1 MHRKIVIGLA
11 VLCVTGCGLLLLNR
25 CLYSTDLIMLGR
37 GESGLT
43 KPIFEGV
50 RSKLMMVGSCG
61 ILAAGLA
68 HLQWLRPRCG
78 ERMQS
83 LQHVAWVAAIVVAFM
98 AVGPALMILNKHI
111 MQDLDFAYPLTLSN
125 LGLLVSSVCI
135 HILARCGCIDIGTA
149 CKELMEPQA
158 WFRKAL
164 PVGACKAISLAAGNA
179 AYLFLGLG
187 FIQMFKAFTPAI
199 VVLVTKAAGLST
211 PSWLSLSFVGLLI
224 LGTLLEVKGELHAS
238 AVGIG
243 LLLLSEVMEAV
254 NWVITQH
261 LLQDRKLSLT
271 EGLYVLCPPGF
282 LCLSLLAAA
291 SEGPQIIQTGNYK
304 IIMEHPWHFL
314 AAGTL
319 GLAVNF
325 TGFALVQ
332 VTSTVTMKVLNIVRC
347 IGLVFA
353 GVLIYGEVITAT
365 ELVGYAISLLGFA
378 GYQWAQIFP
387 ESSDRLEERM
397 CFCGGKDRML
407 FDGSV

>member
-1 MHRKIVIGLA
+1 MHRETVIGLA
-11 VLCVTGCGLLLLNR
+11 ILSSTGCFLMLLDR
-25 CLYSTDLIMLGR
+25 CLYSTDLVMLSQ
-37 GESGLT
+37 GEVGLR
-43 KPIFEGV
+43 KSIFDGQ
-50 RSKLMMVGSCG
+50 RSRLMMMTFCG
-61 ILAAGLA
+61 VLVVGLA
-68 HLQWLRPRCG
+68 YLQWFGPRCG

-83 LQHVAWVAAIVVAFM
+83 LRHVAWVAAIVVAFM
-98 AVGPALMILNKHI
+98 AVGPSLMILNKHI
-111 MQDLDFAYPLTLSN
+111 LQGLDFPYPLTLSN
-125 LGLLVSSVCI
+125 LGLLTSSVCI
-135 HILARCGCIDIGTA
+135 HLLARCGCIHIGTA
-149 CKELMEPQA
+149 CKELTEPQA
-158 WFRKAL
+158 WFRRAL

-211 PSWLSLSFVGLLI
+211 PSWLALSFVGLLI

-238 AVGIG
+238 TVGIG
-243 LLLLSEVMEAV
+243 LLLLSEVMEAL
-254 NWVITQH
+254 NWVITQY
-261 LLQDRKLSLT
+261 LLQDCKLSLT
-271 EGLYVLCPPGF
+271 EGMYVLCPPGF
-282 LCLSLLAAA
+282 LCLSLMAAA
-291 SEGPQIIQTGNYK
+291 TEGPRIIETGDYR

-332 VTSTVTMKVLNIVRC
+332 FTSTVTMKVLNIVRC